1 MPAKVIVMVA
11 DKEDEKRGEITV
23 LEDPR
28 KAELLIETLLE
39 AGFEQER
46 IRLYTGD
53 KTDIQVAYRPVVALV
68 NDDGGQGR
76 VRVDTLA
83 QELGREPEP
92 DADQELE
99 PVMVSARREPAR
111 AEQDATP
118 FVKDGVR
125 FSSLFQTTHLT
136 RSVPS

>member
-68 NDDGGQGR
+68 NEDGDQGG

-83 QELGREPEP
+83 QELDREP

-99 PVMVSARREPAR
+99 PVMVSARREPAQ
-111 AEQDATP
+111 AEQEATP

-125 FSSLFQTTHLT
+125 FSSLFQTSHLT